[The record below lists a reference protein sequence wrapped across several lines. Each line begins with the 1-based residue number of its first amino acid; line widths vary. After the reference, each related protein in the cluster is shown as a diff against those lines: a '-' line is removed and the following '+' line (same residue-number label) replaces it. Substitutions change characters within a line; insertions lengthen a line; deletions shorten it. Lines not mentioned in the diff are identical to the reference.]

1 MYLKGIELSG
11 FKSFAKKSE
20 LSFASPIAGIVGPN
34 GSGKSNIAEAFRFVL
49 GEQSFKSMRGKRGED
64 LMWGGSQSAPR
75 ANRASVKATFN
86 NFPVGESRLFD
97 IDFDEVVIER
107 VVYRDGINDYLI
119 NGTRV
124 RLKDIVELLAH
135 ANIGSTG
142 HHIISQGEADVLL
155 SASIRERREMI
166 EDALGLKI
174 FQYKKKESQ
183 RKLEHTAENVAHVAS
198 LRKEIAPHVRFLK
211 KQVEKLEKSERLR
224 GELKKLLREYL
235 KREEL
240 YITYTRKDIESKR
253 EKPRTALLQL
263 ENELKKARAVLEKA
277 TTPNNRGKEI
287 LDAEKKLS
295 LIRSEREE
303 LSREIGRLE
312 GQISFAEKHPT
323 RSREV
328 GIPLSDARALAGDIE
343 RALDEAERSAAISA
357 VKEGFKKIR
366 TLLVSFIHKYSQE
379 GTSREDTA
387 PVEKLK
393 AEKSGLDVRFR
404 DVEEKEKETARV
416 YKKLQEEIELS
427 KDEGRDAE
435 RDVFRITTE
444 KSKVEGVLDGLLR
457 DEKILRHVE
466 EEFRR
471 DMEEGAALAGR
482 DILGYSSVGIANE
495 EVLQEARE
503 KQEERR
509 RAIEKIKIRVEEFG
523 GGSGDDVLKEYQEVH
538 ERDQFLEKEVA
549 DLERSAETLKRL
561 IAELDEKLAVKF
573 EEGVKKINK
582 EFQHFFALLFGG
594 GTASLKV
601 FEQKKEKHTDFEIE
615 EQGDETLSEN
625 GNEEVETGIDILVS
639 LPRKKIKGLQMLSG
653 GERALTSIALLFAM
667 SQVNPPPFLVL
678 DETDAA
684 LDEAN
689 SRKYSAMV
697 KDLAKKTQLILI
709 THNRETMSIAG
720 VLYGV
725 TMGSD
730 GMSKLLSVKF
740 EEAVQV
746 AK

>member
-1 MYLKGIELSG
+1 MYLKGLELLG

-64 LMWGGSQSAPR
+64 LLWGGSRLISR
-75 ANRASVKATFN
+75 ANRASIKAIFDNT
-86 NFPVGESRLFD
+86 SRLFD
-97 IDFDEVVIER
+97 IDFDEVTIER
-107 VVYRDGINDYLI
+107 TVYRDGINEYVI
-119 NGTRV
+119 NGSRV

-142 HHIISQGEADVLL
+142 HHIISQGEADILL
-155 SASIRERREMI
+155 SANVRERREMV

-174 FQYKKKESQ
+174 FQYKKKESE
-183 RKLEHTAENVAHVAS
+183 RKLEHTAENIAHVVS

-211 KQVEKLEKSERLR
+211 KQVEKIEKSQRLR
-224 GELKKLLREYL
+224 EELKKLLREYL

-240 YITYTRKDIESKR
+240 YIKHAQKNIESRR
-253 EKPRTALLQL
+253 EEPRKKLLEL
-263 ENELKKARAVLEKA
+263 EKKLEDARAVLEKTA
-277 TTPNNRGKEI
+277 APNNRGREV
-287 LDAEKKLS
+287 LNAEEKLS
-295 LIRSEREE
+295 AARAEREE

-312 GQISFAEKHPT
+312 GQLSFAEKYKT
-323 RSREV
+323 ESV
-328 GIPLSDARALAGDIE
+328 VSGISLSDARTLEKDIE
-343 RALDEAERSAAISA
+343 DVLKEAERDET
-357 VKEGFKKIR
+357 VKSFKGVLKKIR
-366 TLLVSFIHKYSQE
+366 TLLASFFEKYPD
-379 GTSREDTA
+379 TASRESA
-387 PVEKLK
+387 VSLEELK
-393 AEKSGLDVRFR
+393 AKKTKLDARFK
-404 DVEEKEKETARV
+404 DIEQGEKETGLV
-416 YKKLQEEIELS
+416 YKRLQEEIETS
-427 KDEGRDAE
+427 KDKGRDAE
-435 RDVFRITTE
+435 RNVFRIIAE
-444 KSKVEGVLDGLLR
+444 KNKVEGILDGLAR
-457 DEKILRHVE
+457 DEEALRQIE
-466 EEFRR
+466 AEFKR
-471 DMEEGAALAGR
+471 DMAEGAALAGR
-482 DILGYSSVGIANE
+482 DALEYASVAVSSE
-495 EVLQEARE
+495 EVQKETRG
-503 KQEERR
+503 KQEERKR
-509 RAIEKIKIRVEEFG
+509 MIEKIKIRVEEFG
-523 GGSGDDVLKEYQEVH
+523 GSSGDEVLKEYREVS
-538 ERDQFLEKEVA
+538 ERDQFLEREIA
-549 DLERSAETLKRL
+549 DLERSADTLKQL
-561 IAELDEKLAVKF
+561 IAELNEKLAVRF

-601 FEQKKEKHTDFEIE
+601 LEEKKQRHAGLDI
-615 EQGDETLSEN
+615 DESNNEVSSES
-625 GNEEVETGIDILVS
+625 GNEEETETGIDILVS
-639 LPRKKIKGLQMLSG
+639 LPRKKTKGLQMLSG

-689 SRKYSAMV
+689 SRKYSAMI

-740 EEAVQV
+740 EEAVVV